1 MINAKVSI
9 MVDIK
14 PITLKSSVIE
24 LIRTNQ
30 RVRNRLQLSLNK
42 SYPTIQRYFDNNST
56 RLTDA
61 TALRIISEETGIPQ
75 QELLEQ

>member
-1 MINAKVSI
+1 MIT
-9 MVDIK
+9 DEIK
-14 PITLKSSVIE
+14 TITLKSSVIE

-30 RVRNRLQLSLNK
+30 RIRNRLQLCLNK

-56 RLTDA
+56 KLTDA
-61 TALRIISEETGIPQ
+61 TALAIISEETGIPQ